1 MTGALGYYGLMAEFN
16 VHISIGSLEVDISS
30 EASYPD
36 VMTDLCNRASTLF
49 AMGIIQAQT
58 AGFNPLE
65 DKSPR
70 IECSHAHAWID
81 DIEYED
87 DDEDDD

>member
-1 MTGALGYYGLMAEFN
+1 MPSFE
-16 VHISIGSLEVDISS
+16 VHISIGSLEVDLIS

-49 AMGIIQAQT
+49 AMGVIQAQT

-70 IECSHAHAWID
+70 IECSHAHAGWFDEYD
-81 DIEYED
+81 DFD